1 MLTRRGLLGAAG
13 AGLAGALA
21 TGCSRQLPAVN
32 TAMAGFGTGADGP
45 VEVWC
50 RAATQT
56 GIQFMA
62 EAFHQQ
68 QDRIRVRVTPVP
80 DAQFVT
86 KLATAIRGGRVP
98 DLVDFDDINS
108 MLFIFRGAFA
118 DLTDLIDQLPGKE
131 KLSPGHL
138 ALATKDD
145 RIYAVPFL
153 ADNSV
158 LFCNTELFEQA
169 GVDID
174 DATKDFASI
183 LEAARTI
190 SGLGD
195 DIHGWSIPGNAAGSL
210 GFTVQPH
217 IWATKTDLIAGE
229 VGAQRGNVAGNVA
242 LQRTLEFQRTLWQER
257 LVPDSAYADD
267 GSTYPADFLAGRVG
281 MTPRSFGGIV
291 KNADDELLS
300 KITVRLLCGPNGGRA
315 FFDGGDNLCLVNGAR
330 NPSAAWEFAAFCV
343 AVEQQ
348 ERLPEGNYTPIRS
361 DAATPEFRQKYPLAV
376 PTLDQL
382 EVGYAPT
389 TLAYN
394 LLYNQ
399 PDGPWLAMYRR
410 AVFDGE
416 VKAAMEEAQRS
427 YDRILRQ
434 AQA

>member
-21 TGCSRQLPAVN
+21 VGCSRQLPAVN
-32 TAMAGFGTGADGP
+32 TAAAGFGAGASGA
-45 VEVWC
+45 VELWC

-118 DLTDLIDQLPGKE
+118 DLTDVIDQLPGKE

-145 RIYAVPFL
+145 RVYAVPFL

-169 GVDID
+169 GLDLD
-174 DATKDFASI
+174 DATKDFESI
-183 LEAARTI
+183 LEAARAI

-195 DIHGWSIPGNAAGSL
+195 DIHGWSLPGNAAGSL

-217 IWATKTDLIAGE
+217 IWATDTDLITGV
-229 VGAQRGNVAGNVA
+229 VGDQRGNVAGNAA
-242 LQRTLEFQRTLWQER
+242 LQRTLEFQRTLWQEK
-257 LVPDSAYADD
+257 LVPSGAYADD
-267 GSTYPADFLAGRVG
+267 GSTYPADYWAGRVG
-281 MTPRSFGGIV
+281 MVPRSFGSIV
-291 KNADDELLS
+291 KKASKELLAKS
-300 KITVRLLCGPNGGRA
+300 EVRLLCGPDGGRA

-382 EVGYAPT
+382 EAGYAPT

-416 VKAAMEEAQRS
+416 VEAAMEEAQIS

>member
-1 MLTRRGLLGAAG
+1 MLTRRALLGTG
-13 AGLAGALA
+13 AALA
-21 TGCSRQLPAVN
+21 LASGCARQLPAVN
-32 TAMAGFGTGADGP
+32 TAAAGFGSGATGT

-50 RAATQT
+50 RSATQT

-62 EAFHQQ
+62 DTFHQQ
-68 QDRIRVRVTPVP
+68 QDRVRVRVTPVP

-118 DLTDLIDQLPGKE
+118 DLTDLIDRLPGKE

-145 RIYAVPFL
+145 RVYAVPFL

-169 GVDID
+169 GLDID
-174 DATKDFASI
+174 DSTKDFASI
-183 LEAARTI
+183 LEAARKL

-195 DIHGWSIPGNAAGSL
+195 DVHGWSIPGNAAGSL

-217 IWATKTDLIAGE
+217 IWATETDLITGE
-229 VGAQRGNVAGNVA
+229 VGDQRGNVAGNDA
-242 LQRTLEFQRTLWQER
+242 LRRTLEFQRTLWQEK
-257 LVPDSAYADD
+257 LVPSSAYAED

-300 KITVRLLCGPNGGRA
+300 KITVRLLCGPDGGRA
-315 FFDGGDNLCLVNGAR
+315 FFDGGNNLCLVNGAR

-343 AVEQQ
+343 APEQQ
-348 ERLPEGNYTPIRS
+348 ARLPEGNYTPIRS
-361 DAATPEFRQKYPLAV
+361 DVATPEFREKYPLAV

-382 EVGYAPT
+382 DAGYAPT

-416 VKAAMEEAQRS
+416 VEAAMEEAQRS

>member
-1 MLTRRGLLGAAG
+1 
-13 AGLAGALA
+13 LAV
-21 TGCSRQLPAVN
+21 GCSRQLPAVN
-32 TAMAGFGTGADGP
+32 TAAAGFGTGASGA

-118 DLTDLIDQLPGKE
+118 DLTEAIDQLPGKE

-158 LFCNTELFEQA
+158 LFCNTELFQQA
-169 GVDID
+169 GLDID
-174 DATKDFASI
+174 DATKDFDSI

-190 SGLGD
+190 SGLSD

-217 IWATKTDLIAGE
+217 IWATKTDLITGV
-229 VGAQRGNVAGNVA
+229 VGAQHGNVVGNDA
-242 LQRTLEFQRTLWQER
+242 LQRTLEFQRTLWEER

-267 GSTYPADFLAGRVG
+267 GSTYPADYLAGRVG

-291 KNADDELLS
+291 KKADKELLA
-300 KITVRLLCGPNGGRA
+300 KTTVRLLCGPDGGRA

-416 VKAAMEEAQRS
+416 VDAAMEEAQIS